1 MTDKEF
7 QREIKRLRSMLEQ
20 QGITR
25 EVEKQ
30 KYKKSI
36 NQFKNKIRVL
46 RQKSPIHTP
55 GRSLSKSRSST
66 ISDFSPETMRSC
78 KCSEEYLEMIE
89 EMERSLIE
97 KQAGSTE
104 YINSLK
110 KSIALQDAQIEQQR
124 NEMKRLA
131 QEFEREIEEFK
142 NHERFRSMSSIEVQV
157 EEIIRIKEQ
166 EITELK
172 EKHTREIE
180 QLKLGYEARIQ
191 QIEHKHRMETEFLI
205 RSHRELQE
213 KNKAEYSK
221 EVESLSSKFQH
232 ELISHQNHYEDK
244 IKSMLDQLNGR
255 IHYNPK
261 PESGHPLIEFENISQ
276 IGLNTSDSI
285 SISQTRRALNSLE
298 QTRMNLFNR
307 RSESSNREWNKALV
321 DLLLKHS
328 LIQ

>member
-7 QREIKRLRSMLEQ
+7 QREIKRLRSMLEEQ
-20 QGITR
+20 VITR

-30 KYKKSI
+30 KYKKSVT
-36 NQFKNKIRVL
+36 QFKNKIRVL

-55 GRSLSKSRSST
+55 GRSLNKSRSST
-66 ISDFSPETMRSC
+66 ISEFSPEMLRNC

-124 NEMKRLA
+124 NEMKRLV
-131 QEFEREIEEFK
+131 QKFGREIEEFR
-142 NHERFRSMSSIEVQV
+142 NQERFRSMSNIEVKV

-172 EKHTREIE
+172 DKHTKEIKQIKHTHE
-180 QLKLGYEARIQ
+180 QTIQ
-191 QIEHKHRMETEFLI
+191 QIEQKHRMETEFLI
-205 RSHRELQE
+205 KSHREIQE
-213 KNKAEYSK
+213 ENKAEHSK
-221 EVESLSSKFQH
+221 ELESMNLKFQN

-244 IKSMLDQLNGR
+244 MKRMIDQLNGR
-255 IHYNPK
+255 IHCIPK

-276 IGLNTSDSI
+276 IALNTSDSV
-285 SISQTRRALNSLE
+285 SIPPTHRALNSLE
-298 QTRMNLFNR
+298 QTRMNFFNR

-321 DLLLKHS
+321 NLLLRHS